1 MVYLPG
7 CIDGKSIEPQ
17 HARTTECAAEKRLPQ
32 ECRWRKMN
40 QVRAQAAQTRLPGLR
55 IEHRREP

>member
-32 ECRWRKMN
+32 ECRWLKMN
-40 QVRAQAAQTRLPGLR
+40 QVPAEAAQARHYVRWLKY
-55 IEHRREP
+55 RREP